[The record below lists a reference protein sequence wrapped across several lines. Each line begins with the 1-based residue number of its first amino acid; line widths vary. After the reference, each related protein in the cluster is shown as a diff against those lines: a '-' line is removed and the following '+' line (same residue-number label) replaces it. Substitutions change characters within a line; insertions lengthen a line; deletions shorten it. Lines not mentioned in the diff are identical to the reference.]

1 MLFKLSF
8 RNITRSV
15 KDYAIY
21 FFTLVLG
28 VTLFYVFNSVG
39 SQAAVLELNNAKK
52 LIVELLSKILSG
64 MSILVVAIL
73 GALIIYA
80 SRFLI
85 KRRNKEFAIYLT
97 LGMSKRKISR
107 LLFFETLMIGIIS
120 LAVGLLIGIGASQL
134 ISILIGRLF
143 EADMSKFQ
151 FVFSEKA
158 FFDTI
163 LYFGLIYLIVIV
175 FNTIIVGRLKII
187 DLLHGSKKSEKAFL
201 KNPLLRAIVFVL
213 SSFGLSYAY
222 WWVTNDKV
230 SMMDRIN
237 NLLWPVAI
245 GVITTFLLFWSF
257 SGLIMEVLT
266 RSKRFYY
273 RGLNSFIFR
282 QVSSKINTAVVSMS
296 LISLL
301 LFLTIS
307 ILSLC
312 FSINESMKKELAYNT
327 PVDAFIELT
336 DYNAVFGPNGPG
348 YGPSASSSD
357 QDWNLQVKESQRYMQ
372 KSIYQRLTEKDEE
385 IAKSIKEHLEVNVY
399 ADHALTFK
407 QTIQAE
413 YLNGLVG
420 EFMSKTA
427 VPILRV
433 SDYNKIAKLYHR
445 EEISLA
451 DNQYQMLADYKPMS
465 DSIDKSLASGFQINY
480 RGQTLSPVAKKHLEG
495 FVTSSGMKSN
505 TGILIVPDKIATDQ
519 AIGSRVL
526 LVNYN
531 TSADHTAQ
539 QIDNDIR
546 RVYDLGNLSIEVH
559 TTDEALQKTKE
570 KSKAEEQRPSGVS
583 FSYMT
588 KILIY
593 TSSIGLQAIATF
605 VGFYLGIIF
614 LISSAAILALK
625 QLSESSD
632 NIEKYAALRRLGAS
646 NKMLN
651 RALFIQIAIFFVFP
665 LLVGILHSVF
675 GIKFASSIIEIFG
688 SGGLLAS
695 IPITASMLILI
706 YGGYFLLTYLSSKR
720 IISEK
725 QLRRD

>member
-120 LAVGLLIGIGASQL
+120 LAVGLLVGIGASQL

-163 LYFGLIYLIVIV
+163 LYFGLIYIVVIV

-413 YLNGLVG
+413 YLTGLVG

-480 RGQTLSPVAKKHLEG
+480 RGQTLSPVTKKHLEG

>member
-120 LAVGLLIGIGASQL
+120 LAVGLLVGIGASQL

-163 LYFGLIYLIVIV
+163 LYFGLIYLVVIV

-257 SGLIMEVLT
+257 SGLIMEILT

-357 QDWNLQVKESQRYMQ
+357 QDWNSQVKESQKYMQ
-372 KSIYQRLTEKDEE
+372 KSIYQKLVEKDED
-385 IAKSIKEHLEVNVY
+385 IAKSIKEYLEVNVY
-399 ADHALTFK
+399 ADHTLTFK
-407 QTIQAE
+407 QALQAE
-413 YLNGLVG
+413 YLTGLVG

-451 DNQYQMLADYKPMS
+451 DNQYQILADYKPMS

-546 RVYDLGNLSIEVH
+546 RIYDLGNLSIEVH